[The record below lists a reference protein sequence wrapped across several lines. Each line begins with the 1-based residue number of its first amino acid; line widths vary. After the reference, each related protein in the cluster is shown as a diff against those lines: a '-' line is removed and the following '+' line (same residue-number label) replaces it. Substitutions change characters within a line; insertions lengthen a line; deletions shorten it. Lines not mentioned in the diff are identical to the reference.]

1 MKAKYTIT
9 IEYSGTKTF
18 EVDAANLENISMNYL
33 FENPQVVEGMTNPTN
48 DEADSR
54 IIEMRFIKEF

>member
-33 FENPQVVEGMTNPTN
+33 FENPQLVEGMTNPTN
-48 DEADSR
+48 DEVNSR
-54 IIEMRFIKEF
+54 IIELIYREF